1 MLNLIEGNEELLED
15 IFPFLEEILLER
27 FEGIKKGLLEKA
39 RWGSMRI
46 VMLVEED
53 EIKGLGIATVSNLNI
68 GNVDYIYSKG
78 GEDLSKKIEER
89 LLLWLKW
96 LKVKDITF
104 NPLF

>member
-1 MLNLIEGNEELLED
+1 MNLIEGNEELLED
-15 IFPFLEEILLER
+15 ILPFLEGMSLSNFEEIKNR
-27 FEGIKKGLLEKA
+27 LLEKA

-46 VMLVEED
+46 VIMIEED

-68 GNVDYIYSKG
+68 GNVEFVYSKV
-78 GEDLSKKIEER
+78 EDLYNKIEDR

-104 NPLF
+104 HPLF